1 MLLGYLLES
10 LLSLVIV
17 KAWTGATTLD
27 EEKKKK
33 NQLKGFLS
41 SRPKVWV
48 E

>member
-1 MLLGYLLES
+1 MLLGYLRES

-17 KAWTGATTLD
+17 KAWTDATMLD
-27 EEKKKK
+27 EKKKK